1 MSFKKVRDAHRTE
14 NTEDYLEII
23 ADLLNVKGEARI
35 VDIASK
41 LDIAQATAN
50 KTIQRLQNQ
59 GFVKK
64 EPYRSIF
71 LTLKGQQVASISKK
85 RHIIVLTFLKNLGLD
100 QNQYI
105 AYVHQNTKATHVHII
120 ANRINHQGK
129 ALNDSY
135 IGFKAQNS
143 AEKIAL
149 ENGLKTAKEI
159 RHELHFEKEVLKEL
173 NKPLKE
179 EI

>member
-1 MSFKKVRDAHRTE
+1 MSFKKVRDAHKTE

-23 ADLLNVKGEARI
+23 ADLLNTKGEARI

-100 QNQYI
+100 I
-105 AYVHQNTKATHVHII
+105 
-120 ANRINHQGK
+120 
-129 ALNDSY
+129 
-135 IGFKAQNS
+135 
-143 AEKIAL
+143 
-149 ENGLKTAKEI
+149 KTAEADAEGIEHHVSDKT
-159 RHELHFEKEVLKEL
+159 LKKMEQF
-173 NKPLKE
+173 NKKF
-179 EI
+179 

>member
-1 MSFKKVRDAHRTE
+1 MLWIHYKLQIIQYMSFKKVRDAHKTE

-23 ADLLNVKGEARI
+23 ADLLNSKGEARI

-71 LTLKGQQVASISKK
+71 LTLKGQEVASVSKK

-100 QNQYI
+100 ARTAEADAEGI
-105 AYVHQNTKATHVHII
+105 EHHVSD
-120 ANRINHQGK
+120 K
-129 ALNDSY
+129 T
-135 IGFKAQNS
+135 
-143 AEKIAL
+143 
-149 ENGLKTAKEI
+149 LKKMEQ
-159 RHELHFEKEVLKEL
+159 F
-173 NKPLKE
+173 NKKN
-179 EI
+179 

>member
-1 MSFKKVRDAHRTE
+1 MSFKKVRDAHKSE

-71 LTLKGQQVASISKK
+71 LTLKGQEVASVSKK

-100 QNQYI
+100 ARTAEADAEGI
-105 AYVHQNTKATHVHII
+105 EHHVSD
-120 ANRINHQGK
+120 K
-129 ALNDSY
+129 T
-135 IGFKAQNS
+135 
-143 AEKIAL
+143 
-149 ENGLKTAKEI
+149 LKKMEQ
-159 RHELHFEKEVLKEL
+159 F
-173 NKPLKE
+173 NKKN
-179 EI
+179 

>member
-1 MSFKKVRDAHRTE
+1 MSFKKVRDAHKSE

-23 ADLLNVKGEARI
+23 ADLLNAKGEARI

-59 GFVKK
+59 GFVNK

-100 QNQYI
+100 I
-105 AYVHQNTKATHVHII
+105 
-120 ANRINHQGK
+120 
-129 ALNDSY
+129 
-135 IGFKAQNS
+135 
-143 AEKIAL
+143 
-149 ENGLKTAKEI
+149 KTAEADAEGIEHHVSDKT
-159 RHELHFEKEVLKEL
+159 LKKMEQF
-173 NKPLKE
+173 NKRF
-179 EI
+179 

>member
-1 MSFKKVRDAHRTE
+1 MSFKKVRDAHKSE

-35 VDIASK
+35 VDIANK

-100 QNQYI
+100 I
-105 AYVHQNTKATHVHII
+105 
-120 ANRINHQGK
+120 
-129 ALNDSY
+129 
-135 IGFKAQNS
+135 
-143 AEKIAL
+143 
-149 ENGLKTAKEI
+149 KTAEADAEGIEHHVSDKT
-159 RHELHFEKEVLKEL
+159 LKKMEKF
-173 NKPLKE
+173 NKKY
-179 EI
+179 

>member
-1 MSFKKVRDAHRTE
+1 MSFKKVRDAHKTE

-23 ADLLNVKGEARI
+23 AELLNTNGEARI
-35 VDIASK
+35 VDIANE
-41 LDIAQATAN
+41 LGIAQATAN

-100 QNQYI
+100 
-105 AYVHQNTKATHVHII
+105 A
-120 ANRINHQGK
+120 
-129 ALNDSY
+129 
-135 IGFKAQNS
+135 
-143 AEKIAL
+143 
-149 ENGLKTAKEI
+149 KTAEADAEGIEHHVSDKT
-159 RHELHFEKEVLKEL
+159 LKKMDQF
-173 NKPLKE
+173 NKKN
-179 EI
+179 

>member
-1 MSFKKVRDAHRTE
+1 MSFKKVRDAHKNE

-85 RHIIVLTFLKNLGLD
+85 RHLIVLTFLKNLGLD
-100 QNQYI
+100 I
-105 AYVHQNTKATHVHII
+105 
-120 ANRINHQGK
+120 
-129 ALNDSY
+129 
-135 IGFKAQNS
+135 
-143 AEKIAL
+143 
-149 ENGLKTAKEI
+149 KTAEADAEGIEHHVSDKT
-159 RHELHFEKEVLKEL
+159 LKKMEQF
-173 NKPLKE
+173 NKKF
-179 EI
+179 

>member
-23 ADLLNVKGEARI
+23 ADLLNTKGEARI

-50 KTIQRLQNQ
+50 KTIQRLQSQ
-59 GFVKK
+59 GFIKK

-71 LTLKGQQVASISKK
+71 LTLKGQEVASVSKK

-100 QNQYI
+100 
-105 AYVHQNTKATHVHII
+105 A
-120 ANRINHQGK
+120 
-129 ALNDSY
+129 
-135 IGFKAQNS
+135 
-143 AEKIAL
+143 
-149 ENGLKTAKEI
+149 KTAEADAEGIEHHVSDKT
-159 RHELHFEKEVLKEL
+159 LKKMEQF
-173 NKPLKE
+173 NKKN
-179 EI
+179 

>member
-1 MSFKKVRDAHRTE
+1 MLFKKVTDAQKTE

-23 ADLLNVKGEARI
+23 ADLLNTKGEARI

-71 LTLKGQQVASISKK
+71 LTLKGQEVASVSKK

-100 QNQYI
+100 
-105 AYVHQNTKATHVHII
+105 A
-120 ANRINHQGK
+120 
-129 ALNDSY
+129 
-135 IGFKAQNS
+135 
-143 AEKIAL
+143 
-149 ENGLKTAKEI
+149 KTAEADAEGIEHHVSDKT
-159 RHELHFEKEVLKEL
+159 LKKMEQF
-173 NKPLKE
+173 NKKN
-179 EI
+179 